1 MRRPANGS
9 SSRNPHATHPRAS
22 GGPCLTLPA
31 KRVDARPEPAL
42 RRHAPLR
49 SLLGGFNA
57 LNTALCAEISGR
69 GQMAAHGRPPT
80 RALVSLCVPGLAR
93 EHAEIDADLLQ
104 RFFVFAAGVLTE
116 NQLGIGRAMQPAVM
130 LDLVLELAWRP
141 PGIAERQDRAAR
153 SVPARDRL
161 EDIERRGQANAFADR
176 QRRVLDEEVARM
188 QHEPALG
195 IDRSALEHLDAAR
208 T

>member
-1 MRRPANGS
+1 MLDTPSISALTRGHSRGNLRERTNGTRR
-9 SSRNPHATHPRAS
+9 T
-22 GGPCLTLPA
+22 
-31 KRVDARPEPAL
+31 
-42 RRHAPLR
+42 
-49 SLLGGFNA
+49 
-57 LNTALCAEISGR
+57 
-69 GQMAAHGRPPT
+69 GRPPT
-80 RALVSLCVPGLAR
+80 RALAWLCVPGLAR

-141 PGIAERQDRAAR
+141 PGIAERQDRATR

-161 EDIERRGQANAFADR
+161 EDVERRGQANAFADR

-195 IDRSALEHLDAAR
+195 IDRPALEHLDAAR
-208 T
+208 APRKLDEVGRRNDVELHQEIGKADVRRRLVDDDAHGALG